1 MPECQNKNRSKNYLL
16 IDTRDNQISIVE
28 ERDVTHLSVIDR
40 LRNRANLI
48 FRELRGSI
56 RQTDPSG
63 IYYDNSL
70 YLGASEMPSKSLLV
84 KTNDYFHFR

>member
-1 MPECQNKNRSKNYLL
+1 MPECQNKNRSKNHLL
-16 IDTRDNQISIVE
+16 IDTRDDQISIVE

-40 LRNRANLI
+40 LRKRANLI
-48 FRELRGSI
+48 FRGLRRNRTNLSFRELRGSI

-70 YLGASEMPSKSLLV
+70 YLKCQANP
-84 KTNDYFHFR
+84 FW